1 MESEL
6 IDHYKRVNNV
16 RIHYLD
22 RDGGEPP
29 IVMLP
34 GLSAN
39 SHAFDGLA
47 AAGLSPRFRTIAP
60 DLRGRG
66 DSDKPQTGYT
76 LEDHAADVL
85 ALLDALGI
93 KRATILG
100 HSFGGL
106 LAIYLAAKYP
116 QRVARLVL
124 IDVALWI
131 VEDTAKLIRVSIDR
145 LTKTFPSAD
154 GYIEALKH
162 APYLDGFWDPMVENY
177 FRAEIETNADGTAR
191 ARTSA
196 AAIEQVI
203 KAIGTEPWKDYVKQ
217 ISVPSILINGP
228 APYGPPGAP
237 AIVPAALAKETA
249 ASIAGCQY
257 IEVPG
262 NHMTMI
268 FGENAPHVVGAIAAF
283 VVAGVPA

>member
-1 MESEL
+1 M
-6 IDHYKRVNNV
+6 IDHYERVNGV

-39 SHAFDGLA
+39 AHAFDGLA
-47 AAGLSPRFRTIAP
+47 AAGLSPRFRTIAL

-66 DSDKPQTGYT
+66 ESDKPDTGYT
-76 LEDHAADVL
+76 LSDHAADVV
-85 ALLDALGI
+85 ALLDHLEI
-93 KRATILG
+93 ERATILG

-106 LAIYLAAKYP
+106 LTVYLGVKYP
-116 QRVARLVL
+116 HRVARLVFL
-124 IDVALWI
+124 DVAVWLL
-131 VEDTAKLIRVSIDR
+131 EEATKLIRVSIDR

-154 GYIEALKH
+154 DYIDALKH
-162 APYLDGFWDPMVENY
+162 APYVDGFWDPMMEQY
-177 FRAEIETNADGTAR
+177 FRAEIETSAGGTAK

-203 KAIGTEPWKDYVKQ
+203 NAIGTEPWADYMKE
-217 ISVPSILINGP
+217 ISAPSILINGP
-228 APYGPPGAP
+228 GAYGPPGAP
-237 AIVPAALAKETA
+237 AIVPAALARETA
-249 ASIAGCQY
+249 ASIPGCKY

-262 NHMTMI
+262 NHITMI
-268 FGENAPHVVGAIAAF
+268 FGDNATHVVRAVDGF
-283 VVAGVPA
+283 VSKEAQA

>member
-1 MESEL
+1 M
-6 IDHYKRVNNV
+6 IDHYERVNGV

-22 RDGGEPP
+22 REGGDPP

-39 SHAFDGLA
+39 AHAFDGLA
-47 AAGLSPRFRTIAP
+47 AAGLTRFRTIAL

-66 DSDKPQTGYT
+66 DSDKPDTGYT

-85 ALLDALGI
+85 ALLDHLGI
-93 KRATILG
+93 ERVTILG

-106 LAIYLAAKYP
+106 LAIYLGAKYP
-116 QRVARLVL
+116 HRVASLVL
-124 IDVALWI
+124 LDVAVWI

-154 GYIEALKH
+154 GYIDALKH
-162 APYLDGFWDPMVENY
+162 APYLDGFWDPMVERY
-177 FRAEIETNADGTAR
+177 FRAEIETSADGTAR

-203 KAIGTEPWKDYVKQ
+203 QAIGTEPWREYVKQ
-217 ISVPSILINGP
+217 ISAPSILINGP
-228 APYGPPGAP
+228 GAYGPPGAP
-237 AIVPAALAKETA
+237 AIVPAALARETA
-249 ASIAGCQY
+249 GSIAGCQY

-268 FGENAPHVVGAIAAF
+268 FGDNARHVVRAIAGF
-283 VVAGVPA
+283 VVAGMPA

>member
-1 MESEL
+1 M
-6 IDHYKRVNNV
+6 IDHYERVNNV

-22 RDGGEPP
+22 REGGEPP

-39 SHAFDGLA
+39 AHAFDGLA
-47 AAGLSPRFRTIAP
+47 AAGLSPRFRTIAL

-66 DSDKPQTGYT
+66 DSDKPDTGYT
-76 LEDHAADVL
+76 LEDHASDVL
-85 ALLDALGI
+85 ALLDRLGI
-93 KRATILG
+93 ERATILG

-106 LAIYLAAKYP
+106 LTIYLAAKYP
-116 QRVARLVL
+116 DRVTRIVLV
-124 IDVALWI
+124 DVAMWI
-131 VEDTAKLIRVSIDR
+131 IEDTTRLIRVSIDR

-154 GYIEALKH
+154 GYIDALKQ
-162 APYLDGFWDPMVENY
+162 APYLDGFWDPMVESY
-177 FRAEIETNADGTAR
+177 FRAEIETSPDGTAR

-196 AAIEQVI
+196 AAIELVI
-203 KAIGTEPWKDYVKQ
+203 ESIGKEPWREYVKQ

-228 APYGPPGAP
+228 GAYGPPGAP
-237 AIVPAALAKETA
+237 AIVPAALAQETA
-249 ASIAGCQY
+249 ASIAGCRY

-268 FGENAPHVVGAIAAF
+268 FGDGAQQVVRAIAEF
-283 VVAGVPA
+283 VLAEVPAS

>member
-1 MESEL
+1 M
-6 IDHYKRVNNV
+6 IDHYERVNGV

-22 RDGGEPP
+22 REGGEPP

-39 SHAFDGLA
+39 AHAFDGLV
-47 AAGLSPRFRTIAP
+47 AAGLSPRFRTIAL

-66 DSDKPQTGYT
+66 DSDKPDTGYT

-85 ALLDALGI
+85 ALLDHLGI
-93 KRATILG
+93 ERATILG

-106 LAIYLAAKYP
+106 LAIYLAAKHP
-116 QRVARLVL
+116 QRVASLVL
-124 IDVALWI
+124 LDVAVWI
-131 VEDTAKLIRVSIDR
+131 LEDTAKLIRVSIDR
-145 LTKTFPSAD
+145 LTKTFPSAG
-154 GYIEALKH
+154 GYIDALKH
-162 APYLDGFWDPMVENY
+162 APYLDGFWDPMVERY
-177 FRAEIETNADGTAR
+177 FRAEIETSADGTAR

-203 KAIGTEPWKDYVKQ
+203 QAIGREPWGEYVKQ
-217 ISVPSILINGP
+217 IAAPSILINGP
-228 APYGPPGAP
+228 GAYGPPGAP
-237 AIVPAALAKETA
+237 AIVPAALARETA
-249 ASIAGCQY
+249 GSIAGCRY

-268 FGENAPHVVGAIAAF
+268 FGDNAKHVMRAIAGF
-283 VVAGVPA
+283 VVAEVPAS

>member
-1 MESEL
+1 M
-6 IDHYKRVNNV
+6 IDHYERVNGV

-22 RDGGEPP
+22 RQGGDPP

-39 SHAFDGLA
+39 AHSFDGLA
-47 AAGLSPRFRTIAP
+47 AAGLSPRFRTIAL

-66 DSDKPQTGYT
+66 ESDKPDTGYT
-76 LEDHAADVL
+76 MDDHAADVL
-85 ALLDALGI
+85 ALLDHLGI
-93 KRATILG
+93 ERATILG

-106 LAIYLAAKYP
+106 LTMYLAAKHP
-116 QRVARLVL
+116 QRVSRLVL
-124 IDVALWI
+124 IDVAVWLL
-131 VEDTAKLIRVSIDR
+131 EDTTKLIRVSIDR

-154 GYIEALKH
+154 DYIGAIKQ
-162 APYLDGFWDPMVENY
+162 APYLDGFWDPMVERY

-191 ARTSA
+191 SSTSA

-203 KAIGTEPWKDYVKQ
+203 QAIGKEPWGEYVKQ
-217 ISVPSILINGP
+217 ISAPSILINGP
-228 APYGPPGAP
+228 GPFGPPGAA
-237 AIVPAALAKETA
+237 AIVPAALARETA

-262 NHMTMI
+262 NHMTMV
-268 FGENAPHVVGAIAAF
+268 FGDNAPHVVRAIAGF
-283 VVAGVPA
+283 VAAEVPVS